1 MRTSLRSWIRA
12 ARPRTVL
19 LSLSGVLMGGFLA
32 FAESPEVN
40 PWTVAFSALTA
51 ITLQILSNL
60 ANDYGDYK
68 KGVDNVH
75 RTGPERTLQ
84 SGALTERQMRVGI
97 AITAIIALIAGA
109 LLIFVFA
116 RLTWAELAVFA
127 ALGLG
132 AIMAALLYTLGKH
145 PYGYRGLGDLF
156 CFIFFGLVAV
166 AGTFYLATK
175 TIDFAVLL
183 PATAMGCC
191 SNAVLNINNM
201 RDYENDKASG
211 KNSLVVKIGLRNA
224 FLYHVSLI
232 TLTFVCLTVYLLL
245 KHQPFYTYAFWLLS
259 PLFIKDLI
267 TIHKQQERGVPDRLL
282 PRQVLHTLLLT
293 LVFGLLL

>member
-40 PWTVAFSALTA
+40 PWTVAFCALTA

-68 KGVDNVH
+68 KGVDNAH

-175 TIDFAVLL
+175 TIDFAVFL

>member
-1 MRTSLRSWIRA
+1 
-12 ARPRTVL
+12 
-19 LSLSGVLMGGFLA
+19 MGGFLA

-40 PWTVAFSALTA
+40 PWTVAFCALTA

-68 KGVDNVH
+68 KGVDNAH

-84 SGALTERQMRVGI
+84 SGALSERQMRVGI

-166 AGTFYLATK
+166 VGTFYLATK

-232 TLTFVCLTVYLLL
+232 MLTFVCLTVYLLL